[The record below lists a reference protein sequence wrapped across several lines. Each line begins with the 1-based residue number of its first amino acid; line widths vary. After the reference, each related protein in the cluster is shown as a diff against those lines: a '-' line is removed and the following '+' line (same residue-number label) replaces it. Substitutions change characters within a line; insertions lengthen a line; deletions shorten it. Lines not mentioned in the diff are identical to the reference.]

1 VLSRR
6 RALAAAVSLAVVAVT
21 FAFVLPRIANYG
33 DVWRVLRTLS
43 WVWLGGLAA
52 ATLLNLATFPL
63 PWMVALPGLRYLHA
77 LRMTQASTAVSLVV
91 PGGAPAGMAASF
103 AMLRS
108 WGIDTHAVALAVA
121 VTGIFNQLST
131 FVFPVVA
138 VALLAVEGTVSRT
151 LELIAVVGLGLAV
164 AIGAVLA
171 LGLARESVAH
181 AVGDRAARLVSR
193 FARLLRKRPVA
204 WGGETFARFRAESLG
219 LVRERWLALTA
230 TTLVNQLSGFLV
242 LDLSLRAFGI
252 TTAEVPLAASFA
264 AWSIGRLLTSLPLT
278 PGGVGFVELGLTGS
292 LIGFGG
298 PNAKVVAAVFVYR
311 ALSVVP
317 TVVAGLLAAA
327 TWKLQRPTADGVLG
341 R

>member
-6 RALAAAVSLAVVAVT
+6 RALTAAVSLAVVAVT
-21 FAFVLPRIANYG
+21 FVFVLPRIANYG

-43 WVWLGGLAA
+43 WRWLAA
-52 ATLLNLATFPL
+52 LAGATLLNLATFPL
-63 PWMVALPGLRYLHA
+63 PWIVALPGLGYLHA

-108 WGIDTHAVALAVA
+108 WGIDGHPVALAVA

-138 VALLAVEGTVSRT
+138 VALLAVEGTASRT
-151 LELIAVVGLGLAV
+151 LELIALAGLGLALAV
-164 AIGAVLA
+164 GAVLA
-171 LGLARESVAH
+171 LGLARESLAQ
-181 AVGDRAARLVSR
+181 ALGDRAARLVSW
-193 FARLLRKRPVA
+193 FARLLRKSPVS
-204 WGGETFARFRAESLG
+204 WGGETFARFRTESLR
-219 LVRERWLALTA
+219 LVRDRWLALTA
-230 TTLVNQLSGFLV
+230 TTLVNQLSGFLI

-252 TTAEVPLAASFA
+252 TRAEVPLAASFA

-298 PNAKVVAAVFVYR
+298 PNAKVVTAVLVYR
-311 ALSVVP
+311 AFSVVP
-317 TVVAGLLAAA
+317 TVVAGLLAAV
-327 TWKLQRPTADGVLG
+327 TWRLQRPTPNGVLG